1 MSNEMLEKMFDE
13 TFVIVKESKDVAK
26 IVRNMALLTTLS
38 LNPSIKQL
46 INKYQYNLRLF
57 ELLMGKSTQ
66 AILSAS
72 ENE

>member
-1 MSNEMLEKMFDE
+1 MSNEMLEKIFDE
-13 TFVIVKESKDVAK
+13 TIVMIKESKDVAK

-66 AILSAS
+66 VILSAS
-72 ENE
+72 

>member
-1 MSNEMLEKMFDE
+1 MFDE
-13 TFVIVKESKDVAK
+13 TFAMIKESNDVAQ

-72 ENE
+72 QN

>member
-13 TFVIVKESKDVAK
+13 TFVIVKESKDVTK

>member
-13 TFVIVKESKDVAK
+13 TFAMIKDSNDVAQ

-57 ELLMGKSTQ
+57 ELFMGKSTQ
-66 AILSAS
+66 AVLSAS

>member
-1 MSNEMLEKMFDE
+1 MFDE
-13 TFVIVKESKDVAK
+13 TFVMVKENNDVAK

-57 ELLMGKSTQ
+57 ELFMSKSTQ

-72 ENE
+72 INE

>member
-1 MSNEMLEKMFDE
+1 MFDE
-13 TFVIVKESKDVAK
+13 TFAMIKESNDVAQ
-26 IVRNMALLTTLS
+26 IVRNMTLLTTLS
-38 LNPSIKQL
+38 LNPLIKQL
-46 INKYQYNLRLF
+46 INKYQHNLRLF